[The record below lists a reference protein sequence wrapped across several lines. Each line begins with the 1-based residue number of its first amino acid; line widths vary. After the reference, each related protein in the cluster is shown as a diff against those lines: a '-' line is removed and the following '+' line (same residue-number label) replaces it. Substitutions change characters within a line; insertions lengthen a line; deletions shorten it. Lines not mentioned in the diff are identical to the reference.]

1 MDRLERLHVF
11 IRVVDCMSFTRA
23 AESLSIP
30 RSTVSTAVKN
40 LESKLG
46 TRLINRT
53 TRALDITEEGQLL
66 YKQALLLLEDYERL
80 TGAFPAEAGRPSG
93 KLRINVPGRLG
104 RRVLVPA
111 LPDFLDRY
119 PDIDIQM
126 GVTDRAVDL
135 VGEGVDCVIRVGEL
149 ADSNLIARPLGSLPL
164 CNCASPAYLARFGM
178 PKTIA
183 DLSAHRIVA
192 FVSSISGSVESWE
205 YQQGGQVESVLL
217 PARVTVN
224 TAEALIAGALA
235 GLGLIQV
242 PHYDVRHH
250 LDAGSLV
257 NVLPMTVPEPMP
269 ISLLYPHREHMTR
282 RLEAFIDWVVPILQS
297 QVLRSSN
304 QEP

>member
-1 MDRLERLHVF
+1 MDRLERLHIF
-11 IRVVDCMSFTRA
+11 TRVVDCMSFTRA

-30 RSTVSTAVKN
+30 RSTVSTAVKD
-40 LESKLG
+40 LESALG
-46 TRLINRT
+46 ARLINRT
-53 TRALDITEEGQLL
+53 TRALDITQEGHLL

-80 TGAFPAEAGRPSG
+80 AGTFSTEVGGPSG

-135 VGEGVDCVIRVGEL
+135 VGEGVDCVIRVGAL

-164 CNCASPAYLARFGM
+164 CNCASPAYLARFGI
-178 PKTIA
+178 PKTTA
-183 DLSAHRIVA
+183 DLSTHRIVA
-192 FVSSISGSVESWE
+192 FVSSMTGSVESWE
-205 YQQGGQVESVLL
+205 YEQEGRVESVLL

-242 PHYDVRHH
+242 PRYDVHHH
-250 LDAGSLV
+250 LESGRMVSI
-257 NVLPMTVPEPMP
+257 LPMAVPEPMP
-269 ISLLYPHREHMTR
+269 ITLLYPHREHMTR
-282 RLEAFIDWVVPILQS
+282 RLEAFIDWAVPVLQS

-304 QEP
+304 QE

>member
-1 MDRLERLHVF
+1 MDRLERLHIF
-11 IRVVDCMSFTRA
+11 TRVVDCMSFTRA

-30 RSTVSTAVKN
+30 RSTVSTAVKD
-40 LESKLG
+40 LESALG
-46 TRLINRT
+46 ARLINRT
-53 TRALDITEEGQLL
+53 TRALDVTQEGQLL
-66 YKQALLLLEDYERL
+66 YKQSLLLLENYERL
-80 TGAFPAEAGRPSG
+80 AGAFSTEVGAPSG

-111 LPDFLDRY
+111 LPDFLDQY

-135 VGEGVDCVIRVGEL
+135 VGEGVDCVIRVGAL

-164 CNCASPAYLARFGM
+164 CNCASPAYLARFGI
-178 PKTIA
+178 PKTTE
-183 DLSAHRIVA
+183 DLSTHRIVA
-192 FVSSISGSVESWE
+192 FVSSMTGSVESWE
-205 YQQGGQVESVLL
+205 YEQEGRVESVLL

-242 PHYDVRHH
+242 PRYDVLHH
-250 LDAGSLV
+250 LESGRLV
-257 NVLPMTVPEPMP
+257 SILPMAVPEPMP
-269 ISLLYPHREHMTR
+269 ITLLYPHREHMTR
-282 RLEAFIDWVVPILQS
+282 RLEAFIDWVVPVLQS

-304 QEP
+304 QE

>member
-1 MDRLERLHVF
+1 MDRLERLHIF
-11 IRVVDCMSFTRA
+11 TRVVDCMSFTRA

-30 RSTVSTAVKN
+30 RSTVSTAVKD
-40 LESKLG
+40 LESALG
-46 TRLINRT
+46 ARLINRT
-53 TRALDITEEGQLL
+53 TRALDVTQEGQLL
-66 YKQALLLLEDYERL
+66 YKQSLLLLEDYERL
-80 TGAFPAEAGRPSG
+80 AGAFSTEVGAPSG

-111 LPDFLDRY
+111 LPDFLDQY

-135 VGEGVDCVIRVGEL
+135 VGEGVDCVIRVGAL

-164 CNCASPAYLARFGM
+164 CNCASPAYLARFGI
-178 PKTIA
+178 PKATE
-183 DLSAHRIVA
+183 DLSTHRIVA
-192 FVSSISGSVESWE
+192 FVSSMTGSVESWE
-205 YQQGGQVESVLL
+205 YEQEGRVESVLL

-242 PHYDVRHH
+242 PRYDVLHH
-250 LDAGSLV
+250 LESGRLV
-257 NVLPMTVPEPMP
+257 SILPMAVPEPMP
-269 ISLLYPHREHMTR
+269 ITLLYPHREHMTR
-282 RLEAFIDWVVPILQS
+282 RLEAFIDWVVPVLQS

-304 QEP
+304 QE

>member
-1 MDRLERLHVF
+1 MDRLERLHIF
-11 IRVVDCMSFTRA
+11 TRVVDCMSFTRA

-30 RSTVSTAVKN
+30 RSTVSTAVKD
-40 LESKLG
+40 LESALG
-46 TRLINRT
+46 ARLINRT
-53 TRALDITEEGQLL
+53 TRALDVTQEGQLL
-66 YKQALLLLEDYERL
+66 YKQSLLLLEDYERL
-80 TGAFPAEAGRPSG
+80 AGAFSTEVGAPSG

-111 LPDFLDRY
+111 LPDFLDQY

-135 VGEGVDCVIRVGEL
+135 VGEGVDCVIRVGAL

-164 CNCASPAYLARFGM
+164 CNCASPAYLARFGI
-178 PKTIA
+178 PKTTE
-183 DLSAHRIVA
+183 DLSTHRIVA
-192 FVSSISGSVESWE
+192 FVSSMTGSVESWE
-205 YQQGGQVESVLL
+205 YEQEGRVESVLL

-242 PHYDVRHH
+242 PRYDVLHH
-250 LDAGSLV
+250 LESGRLV
-257 NVLPMTVPEPMP
+257 SILPMAVPEPMP
-269 ISLLYPHREHMTR
+269 ITLLYPHREHMTR
-282 RLEAFIDWVVPILQS
+282 RLEAFIDWVVPVLQS

-304 QEP
+304 QE